1 MRTSTSQFA
10 HPRGARGRLAGAV
23 MAIQGRQRNAFAV
36 AVLEIQPGDRVLE
49 IGFGPGVTIQ
59 QLATL
64 VGDGS
69 VAGIDRSAVMMTQAR
84 RRNARAIQ
92 EGRVDLRQGSV
103 ERLPFADAEFD
114 RVLAANS
121 FHHWPNP
128 IANLWEVMRVLKP
141 GGRLVIAQQPVW
153 TARDADDV
161 RFAHDLTEQVETAG
175 LAHVETVSRR
185 MWPAPTICVRSI
197 KSLDAG

>member
-1 MRTSTSQFA
+1 
-10 HPRGARGRLAGAV
+10 
-23 MAIQGRQRNAFAV
+23 
-36 AVLEIQPGDRVLE
+36 
-49 IGFGPGVTIQ
+49 
-59 QLATL
+59 
-64 VGDGS
+64 
-69 VAGIDRSAVMMTQAR
+69 MMTQAR

-103 ERLPFADAEFD
+103 ERLPFADAQFD

-153 TARDADDV
+153 TARDADDF
-161 RFAHDLTEQVETAG
+161 RFALDLTEQVVTAG
-175 LAHVETVSRR
+175 LGKVETISRR
-185 MWPAPTICVRSI
+185 MWPAPTICVRGI
-197 KSLDAG
+197 KSLDAGTEEPRGRATGGVIDSANHSR